1 MKTKTRRKNRKQI
14 WIQRTKISRK
24 KTKKKK
30 ITKGKNIRGFLGGS
44 SRWGTE
50 GGTKSPRRPPV
61 GRETPI
67 RYISALYPR
76 GILYCLKKKIEYIF
90 LFFVFS
96 FFWVL
101 PTNFHTLNPN
111 M

>member
-1 MKTKTRRKNRKQI
+1 M
-14 WIQRTKISRK
+14 KISRIK
-24 KTKKKK
+24 PKTKKK

-61 GRETPI
+61 GRETPTL
-67 RYISALYPR
+67 YILALYPR
-76 GILYCLKKKIEYIF
+76 V
-90 LFFVFS
+90 VFS
-96 FFWVL
+96 FFKKKFNL
-101 PTNFHTLNPN
+101 